1 MTNHGF
7 FVAGGALQADADSY
21 VARVAD
27 TELLEALRHGEFC
40 YVLTSRQMGKS
51 SLMVR
56 TAVQLRQEGSAVV
69 IIDLTAIGQNLDV
82 DQWYF
87 SMLCHVGEKLNLEAE
102 MEAFWDTNQRR
113 APLHRFMGAIK
124 EVYLENKRK
133 PLVIFVDEIDAVRS
147 FQKFSADEFFAGI
160 RECYNRRPEEPKL
173 DRLTFCLLGVATPS
187 DLIRDERITP
197 FNIGHAVELGDF
209 TSSDAVVLADGLSP
223 HHETAR
229 ALLARVLWW
238 TSGQPYLTQKL
249 CAEVAQAKV
258 HLTRDVDAACERIFL
273 SPEARE
279 RDDNLHFVR
288 DRLLRSEQDRAALL
302 DTYAKVRRGER
313 VADDHLNPVLNELRL
328 SGIVR
333 VVGGHLE
340 TRNRIYSK
348 VFDLDWVKKN
358 LPDAESRRQKAAF
371 YRGVRRVAGV
381 AIVVLAVMGALV
393 LYAWRSARAEKAAS
407 QRARIAAESKHKAD
421 EDLLREAGRTKA
433 ALDRLKLCS
442 RRSHL

>member
-1 MTNHGF
+1 M
-7 FVAGGALQADADSY
+7 
-21 VARVAD
+21 
-27 TELLEALRHGEFC
+27 
-40 YVLTSRQMGKS
+40 
-51 SLMVR
+51 
-56 TAVQLRQEGSAVV
+56 
-69 IIDLTAIGQNLDV
+69 
-82 DQWYF
+82 
-87 SMLCHVGEKLNLEAE
+87 
-102 MEAFWDTNQRR
+102 
-113 APLHRFMGAIK
+113 
-124 EVYLENKRK
+124 
-133 PLVIFVDEIDAVRS
+133 
-147 FQKFSADEFFAGI
+147 
-160 RECYNRRPEEPKL
+160 
-173 DRLTFCLLGVATPS
+173 
-187 DLIRDERITP
+187 
-197 FNIGHAVELGDF
+197 
-209 TSSDAVVLADGLSP
+209 
-223 HHETAR
+223 
-229 ALLARVLWW
+229 LWW

-407 QRARIAAESKHKAD
+407 QRARIAA
-421 EDLLREAGRTKA
+421 A
-433 ALDRLKLCS
+433 ALPASCW
-442 RRSHL
+442 